1 MNKLILEE
9 IQRMNLL
16 SKYDN
21 SKTLSEQAIPGGISQ
36 QAYDK
41 IVSISNQNKKGFSGS
56 YLAPLQQQEINKEF
70 GADTYTKFFNN
81 GGEAL
86 LKSGVVLKADTT
98 TDPWAKYPCVVN
110 HPKATKTKDSSGGVV
125 YLING
130 VYYYGNGRKMLADRT
145 MGNFTCNDAEFKDG
159 GTKQPAK
166 PVATPPELKDIKA
179 FQDWLDVNAKGWATG
194 YKDGIIN
201 KGQNGGGYGKFGP
214 RTQKAWATYKDQF
227 LKGGDS
233 ATQTTPEI
241 EGEDNT
247 QTVDPN
253 DGEFG
258 GGTTTEQ
265 PAKVETPPT
274 NDPAVTLQGNP
285 QSVITPGKLEPASGA
300 VYGQQY
306 KSSDGKTYVWNGTE
320 YQVKA

>member
-21 SKTLSEQAIPGGISQ
+21 SKTLSEQTIPGGISQ

-41 IVSISNQNKKGFSGS
+41 IMSISATNRKNLQGG
-56 YLAPLQQQEINKEF
+56 YLFPAQQSEINKEF
-70 GADTYTKFFNN
+70 GTDIYTKFYRN

-86 LKSGVVLKADTT
+86 LKSGAAQKTTAT
-98 TDPWAKYPCVVN
+98 TDPWAKYPCVTGN
-110 HPKATKTKDSSGGVV
+110 KGATKSTMSDGGIA
-125 YLING
+125 YNING
-130 VYYYGNGRKMLADRT
+130 VFYYANGRKMLADKT
-145 MGNFTCNDAEFKDG
+145 MGNFTCNDPEFKSG
-159 GTKQPAK
+159 GAGKSAAKPAAT

-227 LKGGDS
+227 LKGGAT
-233 ATQTTPEI
+233 ATQTPPEI

-247 QTVDPN
+247 QTIDPN
-253 DGEFG
+253 DAEFG
-258 GGTTTEQ
+258 GGATTAQ
-265 PAKVETPPT
+265 PATQPAAQPAAQPKSQPVAIGPNQEYEDELPPIMQ
-274 NDPAVTLQGNP
+274 NDGRR
-285 QSVITPGKLEPASGA
+285 K
-300 VYGQQY
+300 
-306 KSSDGKTYVWNGTE
+306 
-320 YQVKA
+320 

>member
-36 QAYDK
+36 KAYDK
-41 IVSISNQNKKGFSGS
+41 IMSISATNRKNLQGG
-56 YLAPLQQQEINKEF
+56 YLFPAQQSEINKEF
-70 GADTYTKFFNN
+70 GTDTYTKFYRN

-86 LKSGVVLKADTT
+86 LKSGVAQKAATT
-98 TDPWAKYPCVVN
+98 TDPWTKFPCVTGSKNAV
-110 HPKATKTKDSSGGVV
+110 KTTLTDGTIAYTINKVV
-125 YLING
+125 Y
-130 VYYYGNGRKMLADRT
+130 YANGRKMLADKT
-145 MGNFTCNDAEFKDG
+145 MANFTCNDAEFKSG

-227 LKGGDS
+227 LKGGTT
-233 ATQTTPEI
+233 ATQTPPEI

-247 QTVDPN
+247 QTIDPN
-253 DGEFG
+253 DSEFG
-258 GGTTTEQ
+258 GGATTAQ
-265 PAKVETPPT
+265 PAAQPT
-274 NDPAVTLQGNP
+274 AQPATQPTAQPATQTKSQPVAIGPNQEYEDELPSIMQNDGRR
-285 QSVITPGKLEPASGA
+285 K
-300 VYGQQY
+300 
-306 KSSDGKTYVWNGTE
+306 
-320 YQVKA
+320 

>member
-1 MNKLILEE
+1 MKKLILEE
-9 IQRMNLL
+9 IQRMRLL

-21 SKTLSEQAIPGGISQ
+21 SKTLSEQDSFELNM
-36 QAYDK
+36 DRL
-41 IVSISNQNKKGFSGS
+41 N
-56 YLAPLQQQEINKEF
+56 QQQLKDAGVAQAAAAKAAQAAAKVAESTKAWVNYPCVTGHKDAVKTQIKDGSF
-70 GADTYTKFFNN
+70 GYWIGKVFYFNN
-81 GGEAL
+81 GR
-86 LKSGVVLKADTT
+86 
-98 TDPWAKYPCVVN
+98 
-110 HPKATKTKDSSGGVV
+110 KTS
-125 YLING
+125 NG
-130 VYYYGNGRKMLADRT
+130 T
-145 MGNFTCNDAEFKDG
+145 MGNYTCNDPEFKSG

-227 LKGGDS
+227 LKGGDTT
-233 ATQTTPEI
+233 TQTPPEI

>member
-9 IQRMNLL
+9 IQRINLL

-21 SKTLSEQAIPGGISQ
+21 SKTLSEQTIPGGISQ

-41 IVSISNQNKKGFSGS
+41 IMSISATNRKNLQGG
-56 YLAPLQQQEINKEF
+56 YLFPTQQAEINKEF
-70 GADTYTKFFNN
+70 GTDTYTKFYRN

-86 LKSGVVLKADTT
+86 LKSGVTQKTDTT
-98 TDPWAKYPCVVN
+98 TDPWTKYPCVVN
-110 HPKATKTKDSSGGVV
+110 HPNAKKTKDSSGGVV

-145 MGNFTCNDAEFKDG
+145 MANYTCNDAEFKSG
-159 GTKQPAK
+159 ASGSGTKTPAK

-179 FQDWLDVNAKGWATG
+179 FQDWLDVNGKGWATG

-227 LKGGDS
+227 LKGGAT
-233 ATQTTPEI
+233 ATQTPPEI

-247 QTVDPN
+247 QTIDPN

-258 GGTTTEQ
+258 GGATTAQ
-265 PAKVETPPT
+265 PAAQPAAQPLTVDTPPT
-274 NDPAVTLQGNP
+274 NDQPLNLQLSPKQAALNAL
-285 QSVITPGKLEPASGA
+285 K
-300 VYGQQY
+300 YGQQ
-306 KSSDGKTYVWNGTE
+306 
-320 YQVKA
+320 

>member
-1 MNKLILEE
+1 MNQLISEE
-9 IQRMNLL
+9 IQRMILL

-21 SKTLSEQAIPGGISQ
+21 SKTLSEQA
-36 QAYDK
+36 
-41 IVSISNQNKKGFSGS
+41 
-56 YLAPLQQQEINKEF
+56 
-70 GADTYTKFFNN
+70 
-81 GGEAL
+81 
-86 LKSGVVLKADTT
+86 
-98 TDPWAKYPCVVN
+98 DPWSKYPCVVN
-110 HPKATKTKDSSGGVV
+110 HPNAVKGTDSSGGVN
-125 YLING
+125 YTING
-130 VYYYGNGRKMLADRT
+130 VIYYGNGRKKLADST
-145 MGNFTCNDAEFKDG
+145 MAGYTCNDAEFVSN
-159 GTKQPAK
+159 TKTPAKPAAKPAAK
-166 PVATPPELKDIKA
+166 PVATPPELKDIKS

-201 KGQNGGGYGKFGP
+201 KGQNGGGYGKYGP

-227 LKGGDS
+227 LKGGNT
-233 ATQTTPEI
+233 ATQTPPEI

-253 DGEFG
+253 NGEFG

-274 NDPAVTLQGNP
+274 NDQAVTLQGNP